1 MNVCTRA
8 ARFLAVF
15 GDVSEWVRFAIV
27 IVCLRRVVASRR
39 SAMSVAI
46 LGPEYVTKSG
56 IRQPIPGH
64 ISRIVGTEL
73 EFRSVRVSLF
83 RLNLFHGSALSAF
96 AADSVGRNKS
106 F

>member
-1 MNVCTRA
+1 
-8 ARFLAVF
+8 
-15 GDVSEWVRFAIV
+15 
-27 IVCLRRVVASRR
+27 
-39 SAMSVAI
+39 MSVAI
-46 LGPEYVTKSG
+46 PGPEYATKSG

-83 RLNLFHGSALSAF
+83 RLNLFHGSAFFAF
-96 AADSVGRNKS
+96 AAGNAGRKKS